1 MVAILE
7 SDETQPVE
15 ESAAFQSLMR
25 FYGAEGRY
33 SASNDPIDR
42 AALLDTLHPEIVL
55 YQPESLPYGGVWRG
69 REAFGEWLDAFV
81 QTWTSITPT
90 DPVFYA
96 CGNDVLISTVTMR
109 ASARSTGAEIVMPMC
124 QVIRFSNDLPIKW
137 QNFAWDT
144 AKMIDALKP
153 TGSADNPRGV
163 L

>member
-7 SDETQPVE
+7 SDETRPVE

-55 YQPESLPYGGVWRG
+55 HQPESLPYGGVWRG

>member
-7 SDETQPVE
+7 SDEAQPVE

-96 CGNDVLISTVTMR
+96 CGKDVLISTVTMR

>member
-96 CGNDVLISTVTMR
+96 CGKDVLISTVTMR